1 MISSRKGNV
10 VGQHRKSR
18 YRFEPISISLLAALC
33 AVSFEIKAQDQ
44 QPDPATEQPTAPAQ
58 ESPAPTSA
66 TPATKTEKKQDES
79 SKNRERITVTGSRI
93 KQIELQGPKPVITI
107 DSEEIKKSGATDVND
122 YLEKL
127 TTASFGSASYGSGY
141 GAPAGTQGYNIR
153 GLGSSNTLVLL
164 NGKRLVRDPYL
175 EIIDLSIIPTAAVEK
190 IEILTGTQSAIY
202 GTDAAAGVVN
212 IITRK
217 DFDGMA
223 FGYGKTKSHYTGGG
237 DHDQAYVIAGS
248 SSERTT
254 NIITFQWDE
263 SANAG
268 IGNRPWV
275 DKTYRSIYGFPF
287 SYYGTDN
294 GFQTASECDQQRVL
308 GRNTFCSYNYMDEW
322 QLSAPVQKLSI
333 LDDFTYQVTDNTK
346 VGVRLFAT
354 RKTATSRSLRESID
368 ESSDGF
374 MVSKAAIDANHPE
387 LNSKPVTPNWMP
399 NDDRG
404 GELGVYIHG
413 RLVGAPGNSTKTEQL
428 TTSGTATLTHD
439 FNNGDQLEFSF
450 SESRI
455 TRTHNWLNRWDEQRL
470 SDAIWSGEY
479 DVFSVPPAGGLEN
492 YRLDVADTNESI
504 ARSAELIYSGSF
516 DVGSR
521 NIGYAA
527 GISQIRE
534 SYLNKASSN
543 KVLGMIKG
551 LGGGGGSGERKANA
565 IFGELKAPIVDT
577 LEASVAARYDD
588 YTDFGDAFNPAMG
601 LQYRI
606 GSEWFF
612 RANYGTGFKAPSLR
626 DVHDST
632 NTYYTSATDHLK
644 CQQAQAAGN
653 ATDIQ
658 TYCEFAVSGTILS
671 GGNPDLKP
679 ETSQNWNLFVGYEP
693 VAGYG
698 LSLEYY
704 RSEIKDG
711 IGSVSAEQLTKME
724 ANGTPLP
731 VGTAIERHPVTGDI
745 VGFLS
750 PTTNLSTIRTS
761 GLDVRAYASEKF
773 DFGTLSF
780 RTDYAYVLNYESQE
794 LPGGPFQKQLEIYG
808 PRWKWNNSFGYGIGI
823 HDVTLSS
830 RTRSRIFKD
839 VQSYGYKG
847 AYTRWDLNYGLD
859 ISNNAK
865 INIGGDNIFRQL
877 PNKDDSDSV
886 FRGGGAET
894 SYYAKVDFRI

>member
-1 MISSRKGNV
+1 MGH
-10 VGQHRKSR
+10 HRKSR

-33 AVSFEIKAQDQ
+33 AVSFEISAQGQ
-44 QPDPATEQPTAPAQ
+44 QPDPAAEQPTAPA
-58 ESPAPTSA
+58 PAAS
-66 TPATKTEKKQDES
+66 TPATTSDAKADEAP
-79 SKNRERITVTGSRI
+79 KNKERITVTGSRI
-93 KQIELQGPKPVITI
+93 KQIELEGPKPVITI
-107 DSEEIKKSGATDVND
+107 DSAEIKKSGATNVND

-127 TTASFGSASYGSGY
+127 TTASFGSTSYGSGY
-141 GAPAGTQGYNIR
+141 GAPAGTQGYNIH

-164 NGKRLVRDPYL
+164 NGRRLVRDPYL

-190 IEILTGTQSAIY
+190 IEILTGTASAIY

-212 IITRK
+212 IITRQ

-237 DHDQAYVIAGS
+237 DHDQAYVIAGTAS
-248 SSERTT
+248 DRST

-263 SANAG
+263 DRGQG

-275 DKTYRSIYGFPF
+275 DKSYRSIFGYPF

-294 GFQTASECDQQRVL
+294 GFHPGSDCDAQRVL
-308 GRNTFCSYNYMDEW
+308 GKNTFCSYNYMDEW
-322 QLSAPVQKLSI
+322 RLSGPIQKLSV
-333 LDDFTYQVTDNTK
+333 LDDFSYQVTDNTK

-354 RKTATSRSLRESID
+354 RKTARSRGIPEPID

-374 MVSKAAIDANHPE
+374 MVSQAAIDANHPE
-387 LNSKPVTPNWMP
+387 LNNKPVAPNYMP

-404 GELGVYIHG
+404 GEAGVYVHG
-413 RLVGAPGNSTKTEQL
+413 RLVAAPGSATRTEQL
-428 TTSGTATLTHD
+428 TTSGTASLTHD
-439 FNNGDQLEFSF
+439 FDNGDQLEFSF

-455 TRTHNWLNRWDEQRL
+455 SRTHHWLNRWDEQRL
-470 SDAIWSGEY
+470 SDAIWTGEY
-479 DVFSVPPAGGLEN
+479 DVFAVPPAGGLDA
-492 YRLDVADTNESI
+492 YRLNAADTNESL
-504 ARSAELIYSGSF
+504 ARSAEIIYSGSF
-516 DVGSR
+516 DIGAR
-521 NIGYAA
+521 NFGYAA

-534 SYLNKASSN
+534 SYLNEASAN
-543 KVLGMIKG
+543 KVNGLIKG

-565 IFGELKAPIVDT
+565 IFTELKVPIVST

-588 YTDFGDAFNPAMG
+588 YTDFGDAFNPALG

-606 GSEWFF
+606 GTEWFF

-658 TYCEFAVSGTILS
+658 TYCEFTVSGTILS

-679 ETSQNWNLFVGYEP
+679 ETSENWNVFIGFEP
-693 VAGYG
+693 ITGYG
-698 LSLEYY
+698 LNLQYY
-704 RSEIKDG
+704 RSEIEDG

-724 ANGTPLP
+724 ANGIALP
-731 VGTAIERHPVTGDI
+731 TGTAIIRNPVTGDI
-745 VGFLS
+745 TGFLS
-750 PTTNLSTIRTS
+750 PTTNLSTVRTS

-773 DFGTLSF
+773 GFGTLSF
-780 RTDYAYVLNYESQE
+780 RTDYAYVLNYETQE

-808 PRWKWNNSFGYGIGI
+808 PRWKWNNSFGYAYDI
-823 HDVTLSS
+823 HDVTVTS
-830 RTRSRIFKD
+830 RTQSRIFKA
-839 VQSYGYKG
+839 VQSYGYIG
-847 AYTRWDLNYGLD
+847 AYTSWELNYGLEV
-859 ISNNAK
+859 SENAK
-865 INIGGDNIFRQL
+865 INVGGDNIFRQL
-877 PNKDDSDSV
+877 PNQDDSDSV
-886 FRGGGAET
+886 FRGSGADT
-894 SYYAKVDFRI
+894 TYYAKVDFRI